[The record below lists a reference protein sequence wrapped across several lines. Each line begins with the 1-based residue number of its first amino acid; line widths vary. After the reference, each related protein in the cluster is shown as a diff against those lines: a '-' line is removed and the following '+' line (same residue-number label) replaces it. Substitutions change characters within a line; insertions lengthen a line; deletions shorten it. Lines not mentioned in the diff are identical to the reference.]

1 MTPFSTKDIAS
12 ISSVGT
18 PAGAALGWVATVGV
32 SVEDVSTQ
40 PDGNDL
46 TCQNHLMLK

>member
-1 MTPFSTKDIAS
+1 MTLFSTKDIAS

-18 PAGAALGWVATVGV
+18 TGGAALGWVATPV
-32 SVEDVSTQ
+32 SIEDVSTQ

-46 TCQNHLMLK
+46 TCQNHPVLK